1 MIVRFNGS
9 NYEGFID
16 RKYEVFNGVV
26 FVYTYDSNNMIA
38 LLIAIVRRF
47 DGDS

>member
-1 MIVRFNGS
+1 MIVRFNGSQCEWINGS

-26 FVYTYDSNNMIA
+26 FAYTYDSNIG
-38 LLIAIVRRF
+38 LI
-47 DGDS
+47 GEG